1 MTSLLPETFVFTQ
14 SNLQSY
20 VNCKA
25 QFYLRYIEHFLW
37 PAPAADDMLAFER
50 DRLAGSRFHQLAH
63 QYLLGIPAEI
73 VTNNAA
79 DKPDDRVLR
88 WFELFLRTVG
98 RELSGNLWPEHML
111 TARLDGFILGAKYDL
126 IRQEER
132 IFTIYDW
139 KTSRKKPSKD
149 WLEAQLQSKIFP
161 LVLNQELS
169 SRAGADQFVI
179 RMLYWEVTEPWD
191 QIVLECGPEKIE
203 ESRKLV
209 TSLIRQLN
217 SAAPADFSK
226 TDDIRRCRYCVY
238 RTYCNRPPEPAGLDD
253 YLSETYL
260 VLEDE
265 AEILTS
271 D

>member
-1 MTSLLPETFVFTQ
+1 
-14 SNLQSY
+14 
-20 VNCKA
+20 
-25 QFYLRYIEHFLW
+25 
-37 PAPAADDMLAFER
+37 
-50 DRLAGSRFHQLAH
+50 
-63 QYLLGIPAEI
+63 
-73 VTNNAA
+73 
-79 DKPDDRVLR
+79 
-88 WFELFLRTVG
+88 
-98 RELSGNLWPEHML
+98 ML

-126 IRQEER
+126 LRQEER

-226 TDDIRRCRYCVY
+226 TDDI
-238 RTYCNRPPEPAGLDD
+238 PAAGIVSIGPTATARLSGSLDD

-265 AEILTS
+265 AEILTATRRPS
-271 D
+271 QDFPDTEWYNMGVK